1 MGDQASDT
9 TASPAAVK
17 DQQAPAQA
25 APAVRGLRVEKI
37 AEGATEVIAPMRDR
51 TKLAGNLYLPEG
63 EGPFP
68 CIVTRTPYGKDQM
81 ELFAD
86 PRAARKYTKAG
97 YAYLVQDT
105 RGKGRSEGHYAGFSD
120 DRNDGYDTIEW
131 MAKQSWCNG
140 KVGVT
145 GASAMGITSNM
156 AAIAA
161 PPHLVAAFVIVAG
174 NDTNFVGG
182 AFKQRDMGDWHRG
195 QGVSEERVR
204 SRAGSYAETAL
215 SVTGDVLHN
224 ARYIH
229 IPVYNYG
236 GWYDL
241 FSVGNVRNFQH
252 LQNHGSRGA
261 RGNQKLEMG
270 PFGHGELAGDLAYP
284 NGSELIGN
292 KSEIRWFD
300 YWLKGI
306 DNGIMEEPPVRVYM
320 MAAARKGDPSPK
332 NRWLQFANWP
342 PGPQTVEYF
351 LHEDG
356 GLSRKAPT
364 AAAAA
369 RGYDFDPA
377 DPAPTQGGS
386 NLTFEKGPMDQRAIG
401 ERGDYLRFQ
410 TPVLERDVVIAGPV
424 SVELWAS
431 TDGPDTDFM
440 VKLVDVYPD
449 GYEAIV
455 LDAALRTRYR
465 HGRHRD
471 DIRMMTPGAPE
482 KLTLDLWDTAITFEQ
497 GHRIALHVTS
507 SNSPRFDVNPN
518 TGELPGRGVETRVA
532 RNVVHLDAAHPS
544 ALRLPVIYL
553 EG

>member
-1 MGDQASDT
+1 MTDQT
-9 TASPAAVK
+9 T
-17 DQQAPAQA
+17 DAPAETRAAPQAEA
-25 APAVRGLRVEKI
+25 APAVRGLRVERI
-37 AEGATEVIAPMRDR
+37 AEGATEVFAQMRDKV
-51 TKLAGNLYLPEG
+51 KLAGNLYLPEG

-68 CIVTRTPYGKDQM
+68 SIVTRTPYGKDTM

-131 MAKQSWCNG
+131 MARQSWCDG
-140 KVGVT
+140 KIGIT

-156 AAIAA
+156 AAIAS

-174 NDTNFVGG
+174 NDTAFVGG
-182 AFKQRDMGDWHRG
+182 AFKQRDMGDWNRG
-195 QGVSEERVR
+195 QGVAEERIR
-204 SRAGSYAETAL
+204 SSAASYVSTAL

-224 ARYIH
+224 ARFIH
-229 IPVYNYG
+229 IPIYNYG

-241 FSVGNVRNFQH
+241 FSVGNVRNFQA

-270 PFGHGELAGDLAYP
+270 PFGHGEIAGDLAYP

-292 KSEIRWFD
+292 RSEIRWFD
-300 YWLKGI
+300 HWLKGVR
-306 DNGIMEEPPVRVYM
+306 NGIMEEPPVRIYM

-332 NRWLQFANWP
+332 NRWMQFANWP
-342 PGPQTVEYF
+342 PGPQMVDFF

-356 GLSRKAPT
+356 VLSREAPT
-364 AAAAA
+364 VSAAS

-377 DPAPTQGGS
+377 DPVPTHGGS

-401 ERGDYLRFQ
+401 ERPDYLRFQ
-410 TPVLERDVVIAGPV
+410 TGVLDRDVAIAGPV

-440 VKLVDVYPD
+440 VKLVDIYPD

-455 LDAALRTRYR
+455 LDSALRTRYR

-471 DIRMMTPGAPE
+471 DVAMMTPGAPE
-482 KLTLDLWDTAITFEQ
+482 KLTLDLWDTAITFEK
-497 GHRIALHVTS
+497 GHRIGVQVTS
-507 SNSPRFDVNPN
+507 SNSPRFDINPN
-518 TGELPGRGVETRVA
+518 TGDLPGRGADTRIA
-532 RNVVHLDAAHPS
+532 HNVVYLDAAHPS
-544 ALRLPVIYL
+544 AIRLPVIYP
-553 EG
+553 EDQA